1 MKGCIAKLLVLEN
14 NFIVKKMYENPE
26 NPLVSRKIEVN
37 SNDII
42 SSEIDEEFWWKWC
55 TFFAVCS
62 VLSTC
67 LIFAL
72 FYIIRKY
79 FPVQEKDIIKFSS
92 QKSKDGWYSDNNLLS
107 SSEHRI
113 LGPYGI
119 TQQDFV
125 VIWS

>member
-1 MKGCIAKLLVLEN
+1 MS
-14 NFIVKKMYENPE
+14 ENPE
-26 NPLVSRKIEVN
+26 NPLVSNKIEVTPT
-37 SNDII
+37 DII
-42 SSEIDEEFWWKWC
+42 SNDLDEEIWWKWC
-55 TFFAVCS
+55 TVFAICS

-72 FYIIRKY
+72 ICIIRKY

-92 QKSKDGWYSDNNLLS
+92 QKSKDGWYSDNLLS

>member
-1 MKGCIAKLLVLEN
+1 MS
-14 NFIVKKMYENPE
+14 ENPE

-37 SNDII
+37 STDII

-55 TFFAVCS
+55 IVFAVCS
-62 VLSTC
+62 VLSTG

-79 FPVQEKDIIKFSS
+79 FPIQAKDIIKFSS
-92 QKSKDGWYSDNNLLS
+92 QKSKDGWYSDNLLS
-107 SSEHRI
+107 SSEHRTFR
-113 LGPYGI
+113 PYGI

-125 VIWS
+125 VICS